1 MVECSYSIIEGFVL
15 TKIRR
20 YSFDDKQDR
29 LQVVGDGLL
38 FEESVNTN
46 NLTNAFIAL
55 LEEQE
60 VL

>member
-1 MVECSYSIIEGFVL
+1 M